1 MFLRWARGVL
11 KVALNEKQEN
21 TTMGFRLY
29 IMWLFEAFLKTMNLI
44 SHPEFLISEI
54 KDLNRNQK
62 IYFKS
67 YAKEEARFSNYQR
80 QSSFVIFKVLGIISR
95 IKLADCS
102 I

>member
-21 TTMGFRLY
+21 TTMGFPLY

-67 YAKEEARFSNYQR
+67 YAKEEV
-80 QSSFVIFKVLGIISR
+80 SSY
-95 IKLADCS
+95 
-102 I
+102 